1 VRTGLVFVD
10 SGRILSSPVI
20 NIRRSLGALA
30 EPRFRLLWTAHS
42 LSAIGDSMIVV
53 AVAFAALRIGGSP
66 TSVGLVFAAN
76 LVPRAALMLVG
87 GVWADRL
94 PRQYVML
101 TADLVRGVGQSV
113 GAFVL
118 LTGRAELWQLAVIAA
133 VHGAGAAFFVPAS
146 SGLVPDTVSPAR
158 LQQANAL
165 MGISRHVFGVAGPA
179 LSGVLVA
186 AFGPGWVY
194 AVDAVT
200 FAASAWFLVRLPVLE
215 SAGERKNFV
224 ADLVEGWRELTART
238 WVWASILY
246 FAVWN
251 LAIAPFFVLGP
262 VICERELD
270 GARDWGLIMTGGSI
284 GAVVGG
290 LFALRVRPRRPL
302 ATGYL
307 LISIAAVQPVLLIR
321 PFPVLVVAVAALA
334 AWITLDFSVALW
346 QTALQQHVP
355 REALSRVSAY
365 DWLGSLLF
373 LPAGFALAGP
383 LSDQIGIDATLWLS
397 GVVLLA
403 SNAAILAVPGVRRL
417 RAPETR
423 LPARAQADT
432 EPTAVGLP
440 GVSA

>member
-1 VRTGLVFVD
+1 LVFVD
-10 SGRILSSPVI
+10 LGRILSSPVI
-20 NIRRSLGALA
+20 SIRRSLGALA

-42 LSAIGDSMIVV
+42 LSALGDSMIVV
-53 AVAFAALRIGGSP
+53 AIAFAALRIGGSP

-76 LVPRAALMLVG
+76 LVPRAGLMLVG

-101 TADLVRGVGQSV
+101 TADLVRGAGQSV
-113 GAFVL
+113 GAFLL

-133 VHGAGAAFFVPAS
+133 VHGAGAAFFIPAS
-146 SGLVPDTVSPAR
+146 AGLVPDTVSPAR

-165 MGISRHVFGVAGPA
+165 MGISRNVFGVAGPA

-194 AVDAVT
+194 AIDAVT

-215 SAGERKNFV
+215 SPGERKNFV

-238 WVWASILY
+238 WVWTSIVY

-270 GARDWGLIMTGGSI
+270 GA
-284 GAVVGG
+284 
-290 LFALRVRPRRPL
+290 
-302 ATGYL
+302 
-307 LISIAAVQPVLLIR
+307 
-321 PFPVLVVAVAALA
+321 
-334 AWITLDFSVALW
+334 AWITLDFSVTLW
-346 QTALQQHVP
+346 QTALQQQVP

-365 DWLGSLLF
+365 EWLGSLLF
-373 LPAGFALAGP
+373 LPAGFMLAGP

-397 GVVLLA
+397 AAVLLG
-403 SNAAILAVPGVRRL
+403 SNLAILAVPSVRKL
-417 RAPETR
+417 RALETS
-423 LPARAQADT
+423 PAPQVVEEET